1 MDSPQSQT
9 SEARNRAGLEQG
21 PLISELFSQA
31 KKLLA
36 LKPRVENRQWRKN
49 GLASHLLGLLSSGD
63 RSSGSFGVLGAQNQG
78 PVDPRVLE
86 LLLPLSVDDY
96 KGNLVGTSSRDVKKK
111 QAPPLTEI
119 TPSLMESSSPAHFQ
133 ESAMDTRRRPS
144 STIGTDNSDALTF
157 KAGSGIKKEP
167 SESIS
172 NVQVYSSQSPPR
184 EIITNKQSVPTTPA
198 SHNNESRPVS
208 NLTSSLMKERE
219 HKPKEEPKEEPK
231 DESKDKP
238 TECKNCHTMKTPLWR
253 KDPSGNTLCNA
264 CGLFLKLHGTMRP
277 LSLKTDVIKKRCS
290 RRASSAARNVPAAIP
305 TGSSFPNRTALT
317 LEFGRYRDEGI
328 PINRSNLYIA
338 PAGSYGALFTG
349 ERPKN
354 VLILPKPSG
363 SAPGSAAGSV
373 PGLYVNLVGSNIQLQ
388 FSKPLSPYL
397 TTLQFKRKKSDIN
410 ISEMLDGLDR
420 RVPLLLSMSSS
431 FTNNNYG
438 TNISTSSTTPIA
450 KRGFQASSLNRRT
463 SYTNLHRKLSYVGTP
478 NGFSATPTQPLTP
491 ANATPGNTGF
501 TNLSSLSGL
510 VPLAANA
517 IRHNVSTPV
526 MGFSSN
532 TYFEN
537 HGNNSQ
543 SQHAPSETHLPSSY
557 HNTLSSRQLFI
568 VPSDV
573 TPFNFNHDNP
583 STLNSPDKTGDTMA
597 DEDFFRTYTS
607 LHAEEED
614 KMALDDD
621 NIVPMDTDMANVGSR
636 YEIKPKPAPA
646 RSSLTHGLKGAN
658 GSNEIMQKDGQTY
671 GDLDW
676 LKFDI

>member
-21 PLISELFSQA
+21 PTISELFSQA

-49 GLASHLLGLLSSGD
+49 GLASHLLGLLRGGD
-63 RSSGSFGVLGAQNQG
+63 RNSDSFGVLGAQNQG

-96 KGNLVGTSSRDVKKK
+96 KGNLVGQSTRDVKKR
-111 QAPPLTEI
+111 QAPPITEI

-133 ESAMDTRRRPS
+133 EPTMDTRRRQS
-144 STIGTDNSDALTF
+144 STIGADMSDALTF

-167 SESIS
+167 SEGIS

-184 EIITNKQSVPTTPA
+184 EIITSKQNVSTTPA
-198 SHNNESRPVS
+198 LNNNESRPVS
-208 NLTSSLMKERE
+208 NLTSSLLKERE
-219 HKPKEEPKEEPK
+219 YKPKEEPK
-231 DESKDKP
+231 DDNKDKP
-238 TECKNCHTMKTPLWR
+238 TECKNCHTVKTPLWR
-253 KDPSGNTLCNA
+253 KDPAGNTLCNA

-277 LSLKTDVIKKRCS
+277 LSLKTDVIKRRCS
-290 RRASSAARNVPAAIP
+290 RRASSAARNVPAAAP
-305 TGSSFPNRTALT
+305 AGSSYPNRTLLT
-317 LEFGRYRDEGI
+317 LEFGRYGDDGI
-328 PINRSNLYIA
+328 PINRSHLYIA
-338 PAGSYGALFTG
+338 PAGSYGALLAC

-373 PGLYVNLVGSNIQLQ
+373 PGLYVNLVGSLNVQLH
-388 FSKPLSPYL
+388 FSKPSSPYL

-431 FTNNNYG
+431 FTNNYN
-438 TNISTSSTTPIA
+438 TNVSTSSTTPIA

-478 NGFSATPTQPLTP
+478 NGYSATPNQPLTP
-491 ANATPGNTGF
+491 ANATPGNTGL

-510 VPLAANA
+510 VQLAANA

-537 HGNNSQ
+537 HGNNNQ

-573 TPFNFNHDNP
+573 TPFNFNHTNP
-583 STLNSPDKTGDTMA
+583 STLNSPGKTGDTMA

-607 LHAEEED
+607 LHAEEDD

-636 YEIKPKPAPA
+636 YEIKPTPAPA
-646 RSSLTHGLKGAN
+646 RSSLTRGLKGAN